1 MATIKITKNDRYNQ
15 LLAIAEVAA
24 NPELVS
30 FIQHEQELLARKNV
44 TKNGKQTKVQ
54 AENAALAEQ
63 VYAIMPSDS
72 MLVKELTKA
81 VRENI
86 DLTTQKMT
94 AVLAVLLEQGKV
106 TKEMVKGNPY
116 YTKVED

>member
-15 LLAIAEVAA
+15 LLAIEEVAA
-24 NPELVS
+24 NPDLVA
-30 FIQHEQELLARKNV
+30 FIEHEQELLARK
-44 TKNGKQTKVQ
+44 QTKAQ

-63 VYAIMPSDS
+63 VYAIMPSGS

-106 TKEMVKGNPY
+106 TKEMIKGNPY
-116 YTKVED
+116 YTKVEG

>member
-1 MATIKITKNDRYNQ
+1 MPTIKITKNDRYNQ
-15 LLAIAEVAA
+15 LLAIEEVAA
-24 NPELVS
+24 NPDLVA
-30 FIQHEQELLARKNV
+30 FIEHEQELLARK
-44 TKNGKQTKVQ
+44 QTKAQ

-63 VYAIMPSDS
+63 VYAIMPSGS

-106 TKEMVKGNPY
+106 TKEMIKGNPY
-116 YTKVED
+116 YTKVEG

>member
-15 LLAIAEVAA
+15 LLAIEEVAA
-24 NPELVS
+24 NPDLVA
-30 FIQHEQELLARKNV
+30 FIEHEQELLARKN
-44 TKNGKQTKVQ
+44 GKQTKAQ

-63 VYAIMPSDS
+63 VYAIMPSGS

-106 TKEMVKGNPY
+106 TKEMIKGNPY
-116 YTKVED
+116 YTKVEG